1 MTLSRDLMLG
11 MLRKGS
17 NGNQILEILNV
28 IVGEVQE
35 VSTETEVQVDNTG
48 WDIEF

>member
-11 MLRKGS
+11 MLRKG
-17 NGNQILEILNV
+17 NTGNQILEILNV

-35 VSTETEVQVDNTG
+35 QPETEVQVDNTG